1 MLRVVLQGT
10 AIGVVLLLLAIQTVP
25 YGRHHANPPV
35 RMEPVWDG
43 RETRE
48 LARRACFDC
57 HSNETIWPWYA
68 NLAPVSWL
76 LQRDVDAGRTTLNF
90 SEWSGRQREARES
103 AKTVRQGEM
112 PPWFYKVLRPYAR
125 LTPEDRQA
133 LIRGLD
139 ATFGRRER

>member
-10 AIGVVLLLLAIQTVP
+10 TIGVVLLLLAIQTVP

-35 RMEPVWDG
+35 RMEPAWDS

-90 SEWSGRQREARES
+90 SEWNRRQREARES

-125 LTPEDRQA
+125 LTREDRQA